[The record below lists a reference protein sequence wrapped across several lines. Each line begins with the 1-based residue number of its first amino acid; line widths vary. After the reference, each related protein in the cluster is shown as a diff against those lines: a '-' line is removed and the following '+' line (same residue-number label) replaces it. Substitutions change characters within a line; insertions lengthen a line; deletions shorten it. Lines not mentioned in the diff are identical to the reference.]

1 MIICVV
7 PRGLQG
13 KGGIERLFAHID
25 RLGAIPGVRFVTSRG
40 DKSFAWSLGVFA
52 LAIPHLAARAAF
64 ASRPIVH
71 VNLSMYASAYR
82 KSILSWIG
90 RTLGGRVVVHFHGG
104 GFELDAHK
112 SMLWVRLNRRTIR
125 KADAVIALGE
135 SWRDLFIDIGAAPER
150 VHVIYN
156 AVPDFAGD
164 SIKERPA
171 GGPVRILF
179 AGEVGLRKGVDL
191 LVDALGRLA
200 KLPGWT
206 CTIAGNGDVSGFRA
220 AIEKAGVGDRVDF
233 TGWIDTDAVHE
244 LMLQA
249 DIVVLPSRAEALPM
263 SLIEGAAAGAALV
276 ASDAGATREIVDETC
291 GLITPLDGEA
301 IAHALESLITD
312 PAWLQGL
319 QAGARRRYLERFT
332 VDRMISGLRR
342 VYETV
347 VADEIAKAPLK
358 TKTMTSDE

>member
-25 RLGAIPGVRFVTSRG
+25 RLGAIPGIRFVTSRG

-52 LAIPHLAARAAF
+52 LAIPHLAAKTVF

-90 RTLGGRVVVHFHGG
+90 RKLGGRIVVHFHGG
-104 GFELDAHK
+104 GFDLDAHK

-135 SWRDLFIDIGAAPER
+135 FWRDLFIAVGAAPER
-150 VHVIYN
+150 IHVVYN

-164 SIKERPA
+164 FVREPA
-171 GGPVRILF
+171 GKGPVRILF
-179 AGEVGLRKGVDL
+179 AGEVGPRKGVDL
-191 LVDALGRLA
+191 LVDALGRLE

-220 AIEKAGVGDRVDF
+220 AVEKAGVGDRVDF
-233 TGWIDTDAVHE
+233 TGWIDTDTVHK

-301 IAHALESLITD
+301 IAHALKSLITD
-312 PAWLQGL
+312 PAQMWRL
-319 QAGARRRYLERFT
+319 QAGARQRYLERFT
-332 VDRMISGLRR
+332 VDRMISGLQR
-342 VYETV
+342 VYEAV
-347 VADEIAKAPLK
+347 GNEAGEAAALK
-358 TKTMTSDE
+358 TITCDK